1 MRLPWLREVQQGA
14 DVSAALPARTTAEQ
28 QQQLHGC
35 SPYTAH
41 IRAELESAKRRH
53 VLMHVYTQISQ
64 VDRFAFFI
72 PLTYEDSF
80 EV

>member
-28 QQQLHGC
+28 QQHLHGC

-41 IRAELESAKRRH
+41 IRAELESAKRRART
-53 VLMHVYTQISQ
+53 LEQAISS
-64 VDRFAFFI
+64 AG
-72 PLTYEDSF
+72 
-80 EV
+80 